1 MEIYITPLHDYDVY
15 VAIHSLRY
23 NDDSCTILE
32 VSRERLA
39 QMREEKKKRIDW
51 HNSYIERI
59 THTKANKLLQRQRRE
74 EAMKLYDKAIM
85 QKYNVG
91 ANYRRDRWFMEQV
104 RPTI

>member
-1 MEIYITPLHDYDVY
+1 MEIYITPLHEYDVY

-23 NDDSCTILE
+23 NDDSYTILE

-39 QMREEKKKRIDW
+39 QMREETKQGIDW

-74 EAMKLYDKAIM
+74 EAIRLYDKAIM

-91 ANYRRDRWFMEQV
+91 ANYRQNRWLMEQV